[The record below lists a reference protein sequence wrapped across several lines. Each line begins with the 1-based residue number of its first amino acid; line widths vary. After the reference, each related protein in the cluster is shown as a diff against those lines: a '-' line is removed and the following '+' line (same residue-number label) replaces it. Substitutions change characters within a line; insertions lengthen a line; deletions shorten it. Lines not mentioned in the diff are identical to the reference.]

1 MSPERPNILL
11 IVVDQLTAFI
21 LRAYGGQVAKTPHID
36 RLAAEGVLFEQA
48 YCNYPLCLPARAALM
63 TGRLP
68 SRVGAYDN
76 GAELPA
82 ATPTLAHALRAA
94 GYYTC
99 LSGKMHFVG
108 PDQFHGFETRLT
120 TEIYPADFGWTPTS
134 GYAGMDQDDERR
146 YAAGTSTTDTV
157 RDAGP
162 LARTMQLDYDEEVC
176 HRAVQELYIRA
187 RHDDGRPFALT
198 VSFTHPHDPYVIPRD
213 YWERHAVYEIE
224 APRVPFIPP
233 EDRDPHSHALFYH
246 YGQDKAPVDD
256 ADYRDARRGYYGMVA
271 YVDDLVGRLMAAL
284 GAAGFSENTLV
295 LFTSDHGDMIGE
307 RGMWF
312 KKTLFEPAIHVP
324 LIVWAPGRFVPRRI
338 GPPVSLLDLL
348 PTLVEFAG
356 GSLPDYPAP
365 LDGESLLRVL
375 LGEAA
380 PRGRVIAEH
389 IDGGTLAPRIMLR
402 EGDWKLVHSRGYPPL
417 LFDLRADP
425 LERENLAALPLH
437 RDRLA
442 AMTAVVEGEYDLDT
456 LPETVMADQRI
467 RRFVDSAL
475 SQGER
480 QAWDFRAQPQI
491 DRWSSAGATPSRR
504 SSGGAICP
512 IAATDFVQMPKISAR
527 PSADSPAPA

>member
-1 MSPERPNILL
+1 MSSERPNVLL
-11 IVVDQLTAFI
+11 IVVDQLTAFV
-21 LRAYGGQVAKTPHID
+21 LRAYGGDVARTPHID

-76 GAELPA
+76 GAELSA
-82 ATPTLAHALRAA
+82 ATPTFAHALRAA

-108 PDQFHGFETRLT
+108 PDQFHGFEQRLT

-134 GYAGMDQDDERR
+134 GYADIDQDDERR

-176 HRAVQELYIRA
+176 HRAVQELYMLA
-187 RHDDGRPFALT
+187 RHGDGRPFALT
-198 VSFTHPHDPYVIPRD
+198 VSFTHPHDPYVIPQE
-213 YWERHAVYEIE
+213 YWDRHPADEIDG
-224 APRVPFIPP
+224 PRVPFIAP
-233 EDRDPHSHALFYH
+233 EDRDPHSRALYYH
-246 YGQDKAPVDD
+246 YGQDKAPIDD
-256 ADYRDARRGYYGMVA
+256 AACRNARRGYYGMIA

-284 GAAGFSENTLV
+284 AEAGFAEDTVV

-324 LIVWAPGRFVPRRI
+324 LVAWAPARFEPRRI
-338 GPPVSLLDLL
+338 SEPVSLLDIL
-348 PTLVEFAG
+348 PTLVELSG
-356 GSLPDYPAP
+356 GSPGDFPAP
-365 LDGESLLRVL
+365 LDGASLIPALAGAVVPGR
-375 LGEAA
+375 
-380 PRGRVIAEH
+380 RVIAEH

-402 EGDWKLVHSRGYPPL
+402 DGNWKLVHSRAYPPL

-425 LERENLAALPLH
+425 LERENLAARPLH
-437 RDRLA
+437 RERLVE
-442 AMTAVVEGEYDLDT
+442 MTAAIEAAYDLDT

-467 RRFVDSAL
+467 RRFVDDAL
-475 SQGER
+475 SQGEAR
-480 QAWDFRAQPQI
+480 AWDFRAQPQI
-491 DRWSSAGATPSRR
+491 DRWFVRR
-504 SSGGAICP
+504 GDA
-512 IAATDFVQMPKISAR
+512 F
-527 PSADSPAPA
+527 PAVERRGYLPYRHD

>member
-1 MSPERPNILL
+1 MCAARPNILL
-11 IVVDQLTAFI
+11 IVVDQLTAFV
-21 LRAYGGQVAKTPHID
+21 LQAYGGRVARTPNIN

-76 GAELPA
+76 GAELSA
-82 ATPTLAHALRAA
+82 ATPTFAHALRAA

-134 GYAGMDQDDERR
+134 SYADMDQDDERR

-176 HRAVQELYIRA
+176 HRAVQELYMRA
-187 RHDDGRPFALT
+187 RHGDGRPFALT
-198 VSFTHPHDPYVIPRD
+198 VSFTHPHDPYVIPRE
-213 YWERHAVYEIE
+213 YWERHAADEID
-224 APRVPFIPP
+224 APRVAFIPP
-233 EDRDPHSHALFYH
+233 EDRDPHSRSLFYH

-256 ADYRDARRGYYGMVA
+256 AAYRDARRGYYGMVA
-271 YVDDLVGRLMAAL
+271 YVDDLVRRLLAAL
-284 GAAGFSENTLV
+284 GDAGFAGNTVV

-324 LIVWAPGRFVPRRI
+324 LIVWAPGRVAPHRVA
-338 GPPVSLLDLL
+338 GAVSLLDIL
-348 PTLVEFAG
+348 PTFVEVAG
-356 GSLPDYPAP
+356 GSLDAYPAA
-365 LDGESLLRVL
+365 LDGASLVPAL
-375 LGEAA
+375 LGKSV
-380 PRGRVIAEH
+380 PNGRVIAEH

-402 EGDWKLVHSRGYPPL
+402 EGDWKLVHSRAYPPL
-417 LFDLRADP
+417 LFNLSADP
-425 LERENLAALPLH
+425 LECENLADLPVH

-442 AMTAVVEGEYDLDT
+442 AMTAAIEGEYDLDA
-456 LPETVMADQRI
+456 LPETVMADQRV

-475 SQGER
+475 SEGER
-480 QAWDFRAQPQI
+480 RAWDFRAQPQI
-491 DRWSSAGATPSRR
+491 DRWFVRR
-504 SSGGAICP
+504 GDA
-512 IAATDFVQMPKISAR
+512 F
-527 PSADSPAPA
+527 PAVERRGYLPYRHD